1 MLISTRDAFEK
12 RHITRED
19 GIEVLP
25 RQMIT
30 VAALEAGYCLSSPTI
45 GEAVSKT
52 TYPGQMTAYEFTE
65 FCEDNKSSLM
75 SAEDMAKCVVVVAPA
90 HVITR
95 RSLEEIMAKGSSKK
109 DALSDEEVDAL
120 FSTLDTE
127 NKGAITDKDFMR
139 ALYGDLGVRCLAAR
153 RKLDALEAK
162 PANPVVYF
170 DITAEGDA
178 LGRVSVELFRDV
190 VPRTSENFRSLCTGE
205 RGYGQCL
212 LYYKGTPFH
221 RIIPGFVMQGGDIL
235 TKDGRSNVSVFGYP
249 FPDESFEGKAGKH
262 LPGTVGMAHS
272 GPNQN
277 GSQFFFNLGRNEQ
290 LDRKFVVVGQVLG
303 GWEIVN
309 QVVKL
314 CGSRCGTPVSRAWIS
329 DCGQSGGYMAEETQ
343 EALQG
348 ERAQHVMPGKEV
360 LDLIQPRY

>member
-162 PANPVVYF
+162 RR
-170 DITAEGDA
+170 E
-178 LGRVSVELFRDV
+178 
-190 VPRTSENFRSLCTGE
+190 
-205 RGYGQCL
+205 
-212 LYYKGTPFH
+212 
-221 RIIPGFVMQGGDIL
+221 
-235 TKDGRSNVSVFGYP
+235 
-249 FPDESFEGKAGKH
+249 
-262 LPGTVGMAHS
+262 
-272 GPNQN
+272 
-277 GSQFFFNLGRNEQ
+277 
-290 LDRKFVVVGQVLG
+290 
-303 GWEIVN
+303 
-309 QVVKL
+309 
-314 CGSRCGTPVSRAWIS
+314 
-329 DCGQSGGYMAEETQ
+329 Q
-343 EALQG
+343 EALDRAKAE
-348 ERAQHVMPGKEV
+348 ERMEEERKAAAGKEASNS
-360 LDLIQPRY
+360 LPKKEEKKKKAFACC